1 MKIKSPRVVKLNA
14 IASAMATAERSVALA
29 TADIHAKGVVLWEGI
44 SRLDGK
50 TPIVVIGTFQ
60 SANGKTG
67 ALAQV
72 WVLLRD
78 VAPHEAVKS
87 GADRAV
93 CWDCRYANGRGCY
106 VQVWEA
112 PLSIWK
118 AFHRGLYP
126 AMTAVEFAQVAGDT
140 RLGAWGEMT
149 AAPYSLTLDLCSG
162 PGDVLGYSH
171 QWNNGMVDPAFSR
184 YLMASVD
191 SPTEAAAAWVKGWR
205 TFRVAENATEERLP
219 GESICPFELNGLQC
233 AACMACDGAQSGKRG
248 SVVVSAHGKP
258 GTVRKVIQI
267 LRDIR

>member
-1 MKIKSPRVVKLNA
+1 
-14 IASAMATAERSVALA
+14 MAQAERAVALA
-29 TADIHAKGVVLWEGI
+29 QADIHANGVVLWEGV
-44 SRLDGK
+44 SRLDGV

-78 VAPHEAVKS
+78 VAPNVAVKT

-93 CWDCRYANGRGCY
+93 CWDCRYAGGKGCY

-112 PLSIWK
+112 PLNIWG
-118 AFHRGLYP
+118 AFHRGKYP
-126 AMTAVEFAQVAGDT
+126 PMDPAEFAQVAGDT

-149 AAPYSLTLDLCSG
+149 AAPYSITADLCSG

-171 QWNNGMVDPAFSR
+171 QWGNSLIDPAFSR
-184 YLMASVD
+184 FLMASVD
-191 SPTEAAAAWVKGWR
+191 SPAEAVQAWQAGWR
-205 TFRVAENATEERLP
+205 TFRVAENATKERLP
-219 GESICPFELNGLQC
+219 GEAVCPFELNGLQC

-248 SVVVSAHGKP
+248 SVVVSAHGMS
-258 GTVRKVIQI
+258 GTVQKVIRI